1 MNLEDKTPN
10 EIEPSDPA
18 NQAASLANM
27 TLKSPKPGTNGA
39 KQKRPRKAADAM
51 GGAAA
56 KDKPAKGKSRKKALS
71 FDDLAQ
77 ATASA
82 SANVVSIAEARSGTE
97 AGDMLPAEAPAEFA
111 TAGDAN
117 VPEAV
122 KPAPVTAPEPEPL
135 WEAAPVAA
143 AEIPVAEIPVAEV
156 PVAEVPVAEIAAVVE
171 PAPVA
176 EAAPA
181 PEVDSMDAALEQSQ
195 ALLAQAL
202 DDALATQVETADA
215 EPAPA
220 AAAPLWDEP
229 APVATPA
236 PMPEAPKPEPEPVA
250 APAYTNGNGAH
261 TPAETAPAAPAEES
275 NGSSAGRSRFEA
287 IAARAA
293 RAQGTRTQP
302 GSAVQAALAA
312 QQQAAEKARQGND
325 FYSFWAQRK
334 NGRRF
339 PSYGDFD
346 AKQIAELW
354 PNTMLLSCGG
364 VGGGNVNFT
373 QVMRLTGAAA
383 TAEPAEEVTF
393 TPMLTEW
400 MLAIGREAVSAGKP
414 VQDIETFQNTVG
426 SSSYRIVALP
436 LGNEETQV
444 DHVLCNLARA

>member
-10 EIEPSDPA
+10 DIEPSDPA

-27 TLKSPKPGTNGA
+27 TLKSPKPGGNGA

-56 KDKPAKGKSRKKALS
+56 KDKPSKGKSRKKALS

-77 ATASA
+77 ATAA
-82 SANVVSIAEARSGTE
+82 ANVVSIAEARSGTE
-97 AGDMLPAEAPAEFA
+97 AGDMPPAEAPAEHAAA
-111 TAGDAN
+111 TDAF
-117 VPEAV
+117 VPEAATS
-122 KPAPVTAPEPEPL
+122 APVTAPEPVWQTVPAP
-135 WEAAPVAA
+135 AAQTPAT
-143 AEIPVAEIPVAEV
+143 EIPVAEIA
-156 PVAEVPVAEIAAVVE
+156 AEIE
-171 PAPVA
+171 PAPA
-176 EAAPA
+176 METAPA

-202 DDALATQVETADA
+202 DDALATQVE
-215 EPAPA
+215 A
-220 AAAPLWDEP
+220 AAEP
-229 APVATPA
+229 APVAATPLWSEPAPVMAPA
-236 PMPEAPKPEPEPVA
+236 PMPQAPKPEPVA
-250 APAYTNGNGAH
+250 APAYTNGNGVH
-261 TPAETAPAAPAEES
+261 TPAETAAAAPAEES

-293 RAQGTRTQP
+293 RAQGSRTQP

-354 PNTMLLSCGG
+354 PNTMLLSCGA

>member
-1 MNLEDKTPN
+1 MNIEDKTPN
-10 EIEPSDPA
+10 DTEPSDPA

-39 KQKRPRKAADAM
+39 RQKRPRKAADAM

-82 SANVVSIAEARSGTE
+82 NVVSIAEARSGTE
-97 AGDMLPAEAPAEFA
+97 AGDLPPGVAPAESA
-111 TAGDAN
+111 DDAN

-122 KPAPVTAPEPEPL
+122 TATPAAAPEPGPM
-135 WEAAPVAA
+135 WEAAPAPA
-143 AEIPVAEIPVAEV
+143 AEIPTAAAPVAEIPVAEI
-156 PVAEVPVAEIAAVVE
+156 AAEIE
-171 PAPVA
+171 PAPAA
-176 EAAPA
+176 EASPL
-181 PEVDSMDAALEQSQ
+181 PDVDSMDAALEQSQ

-202 DDALATQVETADA
+202 DDALASQIETAAA

-220 AAAPLWDEP
+220 AAAPLWNEP
-229 APVATPA
+229 APVVAPA
-236 PMPEAPKPEPEPVA
+236 PVPEAPKPEPVA

-261 TPAETAPAAPAEES
+261 TAAEAAPAAPAEES

-293 RAQGTRTQP
+293 RAQGSRTQP

-354 PNTMLLSCGG
+354 PNTMLLSCGA

>member
-10 EIEPSDPA
+10 DIEPSDPA

-82 SANVVSIAEARSGTE
+82 SANVVSIAEARSGTD
-97 AGDMLPAEAPAEFA
+97 AGDMPLADAPAEFA
-111 TAGDAN
+111 DTTDAY

-122 KPAPVTAPEPEPL
+122 TPAPVTAPEPEPEPM
-135 WEAAPVAA
+135 WEAPPVAA
-143 AEIPVAEIPVAEV
+143 AELPAAEIPAAEIPVAEV
-156 PVAEVPVAEIAAVVE
+156 PAAEIAVEVE
-171 PAPVA
+171 PAPMA
-176 EAAPA
+176 EFVPA
-181 PEVDSMDAALEQSQ
+181 PEADSMDAALEQSQ

-202 DDALATQVETADA
+202 DDALATQVEAAAA

-220 AAAPLWDEP
+220 AAAPLWNEP
-229 APVATPA
+229 APVAAPA
-236 PMPEAPKPEPEPVA
+236 PMPEAPKAEPVA

-261 TPAETAPAAPAEES
+261 APAEAAPAAPAEES

-354 PNTMLLSCGG
+354 PNTMLLSCGA

>member
-1 MNLEDKTPN
+1 
-10 EIEPSDPA
+10 
-18 NQAASLANM
+18 M
-27 TLKSPKPGTNGA
+27 TLKSPKPGTNGP

-82 SANVVSIAEARSGTE
+82 NVVSIAEARSGTD
-97 AGDMLPAEAPAEFA
+97 AGDMPPAEAPAGFA
-111 TAGDAN
+111 DADDAS

-122 KPAPVTAPEPEPL
+122 APAAVAAPEPAPEPL

-143 AEIPVAEIPVAEV
+143 AEIPAAEMPVAEIPVAE
-156 PVAEVPVAEIAAVVE
+156 IAVEVE
-171 PAPVA
+171 PAPAA

-181 PEVDSMDAALEQSQ
+181 PEVDSMDTALEQSQ

-202 DDALATQVETADA
+202 DDALATQVETAAA
-215 EPAPA
+215 EPAPV
-220 AAAPLWDEP
+220 AAAPLWNEP
-229 APVATPA
+229 APVAAPA
-236 PMPEAPKPEPEPVA
+236 PMPEAPKPEPAV

-261 TPAETAPAAPAEES
+261 AAPETAPAEES

-293 RAQGTRTQP
+293 RAQGNRTQP

-354 PNTMLLSCGG
+354 PNTMLLSCGA

-383 TAEPAEEVTF
+383 AAEPAEEVTF

>member
-10 EIEPSDPA
+10 DIEPSDPA

-77 ATASA
+77 ATAA
-82 SANVVSIAEARSGTE
+82 ANVVSIAEARSGTD
-97 AGDMLPAEAPAEFA
+97 AGDIAPAAAPAEF
-111 TAGDAN
+111 TDAVS

-122 KPAPVTAPEPEPL
+122 PAAPAAEPEPI
-135 WEAAPVAA
+135 WDATPAPAMETPT
-143 AEIPVAEIPVAEV
+143 AEIPVAEIPVAEI
-156 PVAEVPVAEIAAVVE
+156 PVAEIAAEV
-171 PAPVA
+171 
-176 EAAPA
+176 EAAPEA
-181 PEVDSMDAALEQSQ
+181 AAEPASEVDSMDAALEQSQ

-202 DDALATQVETADA
+202 DDALATQIETDDA
-215 EPAPA
+215 QPAPA
-220 AAAPLWDEP
+220 AAAPLWNE
-229 APVATPA
+229 PA
-236 PMPEAPKPEPEPVA
+236 PMPEAPKPEPVA
-250 APAYTNGNGAH
+250 APSFTNGNGAH
-261 TPAETAPAAPAEES
+261 APVETAPAAPAEES
-275 NGSSAGRSRFEA
+275 NGISAGRSRFEA

-293 RAQGTRTQP
+293 RAQGARTQP

-354 PNTMLLSCGG
+354 PNTMLLSCGA
-364 VGGGNVNFT
+364 VSSGNVNFT
-373 QVMRLTGAAA
+373 QVMRLTGVAA

>member
-10 EIEPSDPA
+10 DDEPSDPA

-97 AGDMLPAEAPAEFA
+97 GGDMLPAEAPAEFA
-111 TAGDAN
+111 AADDAN
-117 VPEAV
+117 VPETMTS
-122 KPAPVTAPEPEPL
+122 APVTARAEPMWDALP
-135 WEAAPVAA
+135 AARRPPPPN
-143 AEIPVAEIPVAEV
+143 PVAEFRRGNPWKLNRRQWRNSRRLPKLTRWMRPWSSLRPCWRRRWMMPWPPRLRPPPPNRRLSRPNRFGANL
-156 PVAEVPVAEIAAVVE
+156 PRSRRQRRCRRP
-171 PAPVA
+171 
-176 EAAPA
+176 
-181 PEVDSMDAALEQSQ
+181 QSRSLQ
-195 ALLAQAL
+195 
-202 DDALATQVETADA
+202 
-215 EPAPA
+215 
-220 AAAPLWDEP
+220 
-229 APVATPA
+229 
-236 PMPEAPKPEPEPVA
+236 

-261 TPAETAPAAPAEES
+261 APAETAPAALAEES

-293 RAQGTRTQP
+293 RAQGNRTQP

-354 PNTMLLSCGG
+354 PNTMLLSCGA

-414 VQDIETFQNTVG
+414 VQDIETFQNTVAARPIG
-426 SSSYRIVALP
+426 SWLCRSAARRRRPSSATRPA
-436 LGNEETQV
+436 
-444 DHVLCNLARA
+444 

>member
-10 EIEPSDPA
+10 DIEPSDPA
-18 NQAASLANM
+18 NQAASLVNM

-77 ATASA
+77 ATAA
-82 SANVVSIAEARSGTE
+82 ANVVSIAEARSGTE
-97 AGDMLPAEAPAEFA
+97 AGDMPPADALAEFA
-111 TAGDAN
+111 DADVAS

-122 KPAPVTAPEPEPL
+122 TPPPAAPEPEPI
-135 WEAAPVAA
+135 WEAAPAPAAETPA
-143 AEIPVAEIPVAEV
+143 AEIPVAEIPVAE
-156 PVAEVPVAEIAAVVE
+156 IAAEAE
-171 PAPVA
+171 PAPA
-176 EAAPA
+176 MEAAPV
-181 PEVDSMDAALEQSQ
+181 PEADSMDAALEQSQ

-202 DDALATQVETADA
+202 DDALATQVETAA
-215 EPAPA
+215 TEPPAPVA
-220 AAAPLWDEP
+220 TAPLWNEP
-229 APVATPA
+229 APVAAPA
-236 PMPEAPKPEPEPVA
+236 PMPEVPKPEPVA

-261 TPAETAPAAPAEES
+261 APAEATPAAPAEES

-293 RAQGTRTQP
+293 RAQGNRTQP

-354 PNTMLLSCGG
+354 PNTMLLSCGAM
-364 VGGGNVNFT
+364 GGGNVNFT

>member
-10 EIEPSDPA
+10 DIEPSDPA

-77 ATASA
+77 ATAA
-82 SANVVSIAEARSGTE
+82 ANVVSIAEARSGTD
-97 AGDMLPAEAPAEFA
+97 AGDIPPAAAPAEF
-111 TAGDAN
+111 TDVGT

-122 KPAPVTAPEPEPL
+122 TPAPVAEPEPM
-135 WEAAPVAA
+135 WEAAPAPAMETPA
-143 AEIPVAEIPVAEV
+143 AEIPVAEIPVAEIA
-156 PVAEVPVAEIAAVVE
+156 AEVD
-171 PAPVA
+171 PAPEA
-176 EAAPA
+176 EAAPV

-202 DDALATQVETADA
+202 DDALATQVETATA

-220 AAAPLWDEP
+220 AAAPLWNE
-229 APVATPA
+229 PA
-236 PMPEAPKPEPEPVA
+236 PMPEAQKPEPVVV
-250 APAYTNGNGAH
+250 PAYTNGNGVHAS
-261 TPAETAPAAPAEES
+261 AETAPAAPAEES

-354 PNTMLLSCGG
+354 PNTMLLSCGA
-364 VGGGNVNFT
+364 VSSGNVNFT

>member
-1 MNLEDKTPN
+1 
-10 EIEPSDPA
+10 
-18 NQAASLANM
+18 
-27 TLKSPKPGTNGA
+27 
-39 KQKRPRKAADAM
+39 
-51 GGAAA
+51 
-56 KDKPAKGKSRKKALS
+56 
-71 FDDLAQ
+71 
-77 ATASA
+77 
-82 SANVVSIAEARSGTE
+82 
-97 AGDMLPAEAPAEFA
+97 
-111 TAGDAN
+111 
-117 VPEAV
+117 
-122 KPAPVTAPEPEPL
+122 
-135 WEAAPVAA
+135 
-143 AEIPVAEIPVAEV
+143 
-156 PVAEVPVAEIAAVVE
+156 
-171 PAPVA
+171 
-176 EAAPA
+176 
-181 PEVDSMDAALEQSQ
+181 
-195 ALLAQAL
+195 
-202 DDALATQVETADA
+202 
-215 EPAPA
+215 
-220 AAAPLWDEP
+220 
-229 APVATPA
+229 
-236 PMPEAPKPEPEPVA
+236 MPQAPKPEPVT
-250 APAYTNGNGAH
+250 APAYTNGNGVHA
-261 TPAETAPAAPAEES
+261 PAETAAAAPAEES

-293 RAQGTRTQP
+293 RAQGSRTQP

-354 PNTMLLSCGG
+354 PNTMLLSCGA

>member
-1 MNLEDKTPN
+1 MNIDDNTPN
-10 EIEPSDPA
+10 ELESGDSA
-18 NQAASLANM
+18 SQAASLADM
-27 TLKSPKPGTNGA
+27 ALKSPKPGTNGA

-82 SANVVSIAEARSGTE
+82 NVVSIAEARSGADA
-97 AGDMLPAEAPAEFA
+97 AGMPAEAVD
-111 TAGDAN
+111 TAAALPQETMPQPMTD
-117 VPEAV
+117 VQPDPIPE
-122 KPAPVTAPEPEPL
+122 PAPEPL
-135 WEAAPVAA
+135 AAAHEDAVTEIA
-143 AEIPVAEIPVAEV
+143 AEIESTPAFEAD
-156 PVAEVPVAEIAAVVE
+156 
-171 PAPVA
+171 PAP
-176 EAAPA
+176 AA
-181 PEVDSMDAALEQSQ
+181 DSMDAALEQSQ

-202 DDALATQVETADA
+202 DDALATQVETDE

-220 AAAPLWDEP
+220 AADAAPAWSEP
-229 APVATPA
+229 APAWNEPA
-236 PMPEAPKPEPEPVA
+236 PQAAMPAVAPKF
-250 APAYTNGNGAH
+250 TNGNGAH
-261 TPAETAPAAPAEES
+261 APVESAPAAPVEEPS
-275 NGSSAGRSRFEA
+275 SGSTGRSRFEA

-354 PNTMLLSCGG
+354 PNTMLLSCGM
-364 VGGGNVNFT
+364 VSGGNVNFT

-383 TAEPAEEVTF
+383 AAEGAEEVTF

>member
-1 MNLEDKTPN
+1 
-10 EIEPSDPA
+10 
-18 NQAASLANM
+18 
-27 TLKSPKPGTNGA
+27 
-39 KQKRPRKAADAM
+39 M

-56 KDKPAKGKSRKKALS
+56 KDKPSKGKSRKKALS

-77 ATASA
+77 ATAA
-82 SANVVSIAEARSGTE
+82 ANVVSIAEARSGTE
-97 AGDMLPAEAPAEFA
+97 AGDMPPAEAPAELA
-111 TAGDAN
+111 AAADAI

-122 KPAPVTAPEPEPL
+122 TPASVTAPEPL
-135 WEAAPVAA
+135 LQAAPAPAAQTPA
-143 AEIPVAEIPVAEV
+143 AEIPVAEIA
-156 PVAEVPVAEIAAVVE
+156 AEIE
-171 PAPVA
+171 PAPA
-176 EAAPA
+176 METAPA

-202 DDALATQVETADA
+202 DDALATQVEAAA

-220 AAAPLWDEP
+220 AAAPLWNEP
-229 APVATPA
+229 APVMAPA
-236 PMPEAPKPEPEPVA
+236 PMPPAPKPEPVT
-250 APAYTNGNGAH
+250 APAYTNGNGVHA
-261 TPAETAPAAPAEES
+261 PAENAAAAPAEES

-293 RAQGTRTQP
+293 RAQGSRTQP

-354 PNTMLLSCGG
+354 PNTMLLSCGM
-364 VGGGNVNFT
+364 VSGGNVNFT

-383 TAEPAEEVTF
+383 AAEGAEEVTF

>member
-1 MNLEDKTPN
+1 MNIDDKTPN
-10 EIEPSDPA
+10 DIEADDSA
-18 NQAASLANM
+18 SQAASLANM
-27 TLKSPKPGTNGA
+27 TLKSPKPGTNVP

-82 SANVVSIAEARSGTE
+82 NVVSIAEARSGTE
-97 AGDMLPAEAPAEFA
+97 NGEAPAAAEPTGEIPA
-111 TAGDAN
+111 ASEDAAG
-117 VPEAV
+117 
-122 KPAPVTAPEPEPL
+122 APEVQVAAPAAEPL
-135 WEAAPVAA
+135 WEAPTAPAPAPTVEEA
-143 AEIPVAEIPVAEV
+143 
-156 PVAEVPVAEIAAVVE
+156 PVAEIAAHVE
-171 PAPVA
+171 PAQA
-176 EAAPA
+176 IEEAPA
-181 PEVDSMDAALEQSQ
+181 PQVDSMDAALEQSQ

-202 DDALATQVETADA
+202 DDALATQVETAA
-215 EPAPA
+215 SVSEEPTPAAAPEEPLWTAPA
-220 AAAPLWDEP
+220 AAAPVHD
-229 APVATPA
+229 
-236 PMPEAPKPEPEPVA
+236 APKPEPVA
-250 APAYTNGNGAH
+250 APAYANGNGAH
-261 TPAETAPAAPAEES
+261 APAEPAAAAPAEET
-275 NGSSAGRSRFEA
+275 NGASAGRSRFEA

-293 RAQGTRTQP
+293 RAQGNRTQP

-354 PNTMLLSCGG
+354 PNTMLLSCGA
-364 VGGGNVNFT
+364 VSGGNVNFT
-373 QVMRLTGAAA
+373 QVMRLTGTAA
-383 TAEPAEEVTF
+383 TAETAEEVTF

-414 VQDIETFQNTVG
+414 VQDIETLG

>member
-1 MNLEDKTPN
+1 
-10 EIEPSDPA
+10 
-18 NQAASLANM
+18 M

-82 SANVVSIAEARSGTE
+82 NVVSIAEARSGTE
-97 AGDMLPAEAPAEFA
+97 AEDMPSAEAPAEFA
-111 TAGDAN
+111 AADDAN
-117 VPEAV
+117 VPQAV
-122 KPAPVTAPEPEPL
+122 TPAPVTAPEPEPEPM
-135 WEAAPVAA
+135 WEATPIAAAELPA
-143 AEIPVAEIPVAEV
+143 AEIPTAEIPVAEV
-156 PVAEVPVAEIAAVVE
+156 PVAEVPVAEIAVE
-171 PAPVA
+171 AEQAPVA

-181 PEVDSMDAALEQSQ
+181 AEVDSMDAALEQSQ

-202 DDALATQVETADA
+202 DDALATQVETAAA

-220 AAAPLWDEP
+220 AAAPLWNEP
-229 APVATPA
+229 APVAAPA
-236 PMPEAPKPEPEPVA
+236 PMPEAPKPEPAA

-261 TPAETAPAAPAEES
+261 APAEAAPAAPAEES
-275 NGSSAGRSRFEA
+275 NGNSAGRSRFEA

-354 PNTMLLSCGG
+354 PNTMLLSCGA
-364 VGGGNVNFT
+364 VGGSNVNFT

>member
-1 MNLEDKTPN
+1 
-10 EIEPSDPA
+10 
-18 NQAASLANM
+18 
-27 TLKSPKPGTNGA
+27 
-39 KQKRPRKAADAM
+39 
-51 GGAAA
+51 
-56 KDKPAKGKSRKKALS
+56 
-71 FDDLAQ
+71 
-77 ATASA
+77 
-82 SANVVSIAEARSGTE
+82 
-97 AGDMLPAEAPAEFA
+97 
-111 TAGDAN
+111 
-117 VPEAV
+117 
-122 KPAPVTAPEPEPL
+122 
-135 WEAAPVAA
+135 
-143 AEIPVAEIPVAEV
+143 
-156 PVAEVPVAEIAAVVE
+156 
-171 PAPVA
+171 
-176 EAAPA
+176 
-181 PEVDSMDAALEQSQ
+181 MDAALEQSQ

-202 DDALATQVETADA
+202 DDALATQVETAAA

-220 AAAPLWDEP
+220 AAAPLWNE
-229 APVATPA
+229 PA
-236 PMPEAPKPEPEPVA
+236 PMPEAPKPEPVV
-250 APAYTNGNGAH
+250 APAYTNGNGVHA
-261 TPAETAPAAPAEES
+261 PAETAPAAPAEES

-354 PNTMLLSCGG
+354 PNTMLLSCGA
-364 VGGGNVNFT
+364 VSSGNVNFT